1 MVIQLYYLYKTS
13 AFIAIKH
20 VNILMHFTFYYNCLN
35 LNSLKS
41 DSIVYTLQ
49 LKNPTFFFTQ
59 NKSCKLAQAYY
70 FFFLIRKKKVY
81 IFACFYHIYTIYAC
95 VFISPEAHSESRY
108 VPVHACSGEINLKRM
123 NVLYST

>member
-41 DSIVYTLQ
+41 DSIVYTAVE
-49 LKNPTFFFTQ
+49 KPNFFFTQ

-81 IFACFYHIYTIYAC
+81 IFCLFLSH
-95 VFISPEAHSESRY
+95 
-108 VPVHACSGEINLKRM
+108 
-123 NVLYST
+123 LYDICLRVYLTRSTF

>member
-41 DSIVYTLQ
+41 DSIVYTAVE
-49 LKNPTFFFTQ
+49 KPN
-59 NKSCKLAQAYY
+59 
-70 FFFLIRKKKVY
+70 FFFLHKIKVVNLHKHI
-81 IFACFYHIYTIYAC
+81 IFF
-95 VFISPEAHSESRY
+95 S
-108 VPVHACSGEINLKRM
+108 
-123 NVLYST
+123 

>member
-59 NKSCKLAQAYY
+59 NKSCKFAQAYY
-70 FFFLIRKKKVY
+70 FF
-81 IFACFYHIYTIYAC
+81 
-95 VFISPEAHSESRY
+95 S
-108 VPVHACSGEINLKRM
+108 
-123 NVLYST
+123 

>member
-41 DSIVYTLQ
+41 DSIVYTAVE
-49 LKNPTFFFTQ
+49 KPN
-59 NKSCKLAQAYY
+59 
-70 FFFLIRKKKVY
+70 FFLHKIKVVNLHKHI
-81 IFACFYHIYTIYAC
+81 IFF
-95 VFISPEAHSESRY
+95 S
-108 VPVHACSGEINLKRM
+108 
-123 NVLYST
+123 